1 MVNRDITWRGGRV
14 VEGAALEMLFGGNFN
29 EGSNPSLSVAIYKYI
44 LSCFTIFAHLDFFLL
59 QFAPFSKVFPAW
71 LFELCSVVYV

>member
-1 MVNRDITWRGGRV
+1 
-14 VEGAALEMLFGGNFN
+14 
-29 EGSNPSLSVAIYKYI
+29 
-44 LSCFTIFAHLDFFLL
+44 LL